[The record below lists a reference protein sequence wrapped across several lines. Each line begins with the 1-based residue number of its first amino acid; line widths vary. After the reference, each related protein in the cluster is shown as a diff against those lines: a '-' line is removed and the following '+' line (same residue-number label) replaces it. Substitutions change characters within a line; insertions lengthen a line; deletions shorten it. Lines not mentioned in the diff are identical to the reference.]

1 MALYDH
7 YSFSPCTGCLASYL
21 VLVVSLATMIKTS
34 PAGLVC
40 WAPWHSVSAVRSHKQ
55 HAGRQ
60 ICMQTHIHLLT
71 SPHHISLHLV
81 SPCLNSFHLTSPH
94 LASPHLTSPHLVSP
108 HFASPRL
115 TSLQLNCVNLVQQ
128 AWGAMG
134 EGESD
139 EFKRVLLEGNPYF
152 LALTCSVSL
161 LHSVFD
167 FFAFKNDIGFWKNK
181 KSVEGLSV
189 RTIGLNAIMQV
200 SLAAECQ
207 SSCAHL

>member
-94 LASPHLTSPHLVSP
+94 LASPRLTSPHLTS
-108 HFASPRL
+108 SRL
-115 TSLQLNCVNLVQQ
+115 TSLCFTSPHLSSTQLCKSAAASL
-128 AWGAMG
+128 GSHG
-134 EGESD
+134 GG
-139 EFKRVLLEGNPYF
+139 RV
-152 LALTCSVSL
+152 
-161 LHSVFD
+161 
-167 FFAFKNDIGFWKNK
+167 
-181 KSVEGLSV
+181 
-189 RTIGLNAIMQV
+189 R
-200 SLAAECQ
+200 
-207 SSCAHL
+207 